1 MIRYDFVN
9 DEQDTQSAVWNVN
22 KNPVVKQASE
32 ECLFELMKKSDYY
45 RGLEK
50 YLKDL
55 PIKLIAEFQDPTMTI
70 DDYKNL
76 HQNFVK
82 KIEKED
88 NDDLLQ

>member
-1 MIRYDFVN
+1 
-9 DEQDTQSAVWNVN
+9 
-22 KNPVVKQASE
+22 
-32 ECLFELMKKSDYY
+32 MKKSDYY